1 MKTRMTMRVAKT
13 IELRTS
19 RQAERTTVE
28 AGLGVA
34 ERRFSRRRRK
44 TFSTSTMA
52 SSTNSPIATARPPS
66 VMVLMPRPNHWKTMN
81 VTKSD
86 RGIAVSV
93 MKVVRKLRRK
103 RNSTIETIR
112 LPSRRASSTLA
123 IARSMKFACRKMSSW
138 SETPSGSVDWRDLS
152 SFSMARVS
160 WTVSTLGCFETASR
174 TAGWPLTPASPRFT
188 NGPAARIS
196 AMSRRRMLAPPGAV
210 FTTVLPRSSGPSTR
224 AMLRISFS
232 S

>member
-1 MKTRMTMRVAKT
+1 MRVAKT
-13 IELRTS
+13 IEFRTS
-19 RQAERTTVE
+19 RLAERTTAEV
-28 AGLGVA
+28 GLGVA

-86 RGIAVSV
+86 SGMAVRV

-103 RNSTIETIR
+103 RNSTIETMR
-112 LPSRRASSTLA
+112 LPSRRASTTFA
-123 IARSMKFACRKMSSW
+123 MARSMKFDCRKMSSW
-138 SETPSGSVDWRDLS
+138 SETPSGSVDWSAWS

-160 WTVSTLGCFETASR
+160 WTVSTPGCFETASR
-174 TAGWPLTPASPRFT
+174 TAGSPLTPASPRFT
-188 NGPAARIS
+188 RGPAVRIS
-196 AMSRRRMLAPPGAV
+196 AMSRRRMFVPPGAV
-210 FTTVLPRSSGPSTR
+210 LTTVLPRSSGPSTR
-224 AMLRISFS
+224 AMLRMSFS